1 MERQRQQEALVTK
14 LEAQLEQQISGAR
27 APQQSTDTART
38 GSSSAFHLSHALGS
52 PLAASYE
59 AEAAAHGTSD
69 ARGDLQG
76 RTGGAAVG
84 TLGNWESNSLSLVDI
99 LRGQRDRFRGKVL
112 ELEKQCQQL
121 RTELAAEKKRGA
133 QVTQDN
139 VKLFQKVKYLQS
151 YSRAGSG
158 SGQGDGGGGSG
169 GGSSGDQLDIVETGG
184 TGGSARRRQDG
195 LADFEAP
202 YSRMYEETVNPFT
215 VFNRYCIE
223 ELLSRGTSAALWL
236 VCSWLWLCCSPTMQ
250 EGKAAAVQ
258 ELDNGGEDHTV
269 QLTVLLVE
277 QVRAELHLL
286 LLPGA
291 APVSVLD
298 AVPLYPRQPQGVQVK
313 RLICYQLLS
322 LSTHQSSSSA
332 NCRCAQAA
340 GP

>member
-52 PLAASYE
+52 PLAASDE

-215 VFNRYCIE
+215 VFNRYCME
-223 ELLSRGTSAALWL
+223 ELLSRGHLHRCGWFAHGCGCG
-236 VCSWLWLCCSPTMQ
+236 VRQQCRREKQ
-250 EGKAAAVQ
+250 RRYK
-258 ELDNGGEDHTV
+258 N
-269 QLTVLLVE
+269 LTT
-277 QVRAELHLL
+277 AEKITLSSSRFFLSNKYARNFIFFYSLALHLL
-286 LLPGA
+286 
-291 APVSVLD
+291 VF
-298 AVPLYPRQPQGVQVK
+298 
-313 RLICYQLLS
+313 
-322 LSTHQSSSSA
+322 STLFHFTHVNHKA
-332 NCRCAQAA
+332 CK
-340 GP
+340 